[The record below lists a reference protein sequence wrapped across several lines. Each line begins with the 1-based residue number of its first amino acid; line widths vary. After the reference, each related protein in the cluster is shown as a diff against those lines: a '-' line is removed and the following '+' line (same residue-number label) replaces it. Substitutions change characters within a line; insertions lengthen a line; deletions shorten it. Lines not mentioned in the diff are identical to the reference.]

1 MEKLDLKTVI
11 NTGRMTGVLNHE
23 QEVFLKKQQHG
34 KGLYHAVLGHWFFVE
49 RTNDLIKD
57 IKLASYNLE
66 MVLIALDV
74 KAGFKDLTPLE
85 AFPINRIKTQELSKE
100 RLTTILFNT
109 ADLLNNFVMICG
121 YDCLTKALYEAT
133 QNDLLKDLFI
143 KVSCTPK
150 QRKTDY
156 QGMYE
161 SDYYLNNVEAA
172 LQFLTAQI
180 NELKS
185 RVKTPFVMFNYKGYL
200 PTKTVI
206 KEAILDLDG
215 TDYDT
220 AAPHHY
226 VEHIKHRYTK
236 DSDRYMGMFGINP
249 WLEFT
254 DRFGGK

>member
-1 MEKLDLKTVI
+1 MNKLDLNEIIQNVFTFGNIAPDVGTYLK
-11 NTGRMTGVLNHE
+11 E
-23 QEVFLKKQQHG
+23 QEHG
-34 KGLYHAVLGHWFFVE
+34 KGLYHAIISSWYFTE
-49 RTNDLIKD
+49 RVNDLIKD

-74 KAGFKDLTPLE
+74 KENIKDLSPLE
-85 AFPINRIKTQELSKE
+85 ALPINRIKTQELDES
-100 RLTTILFNT
+100 RLKTILSST
-109 ADLLNNFVMICG
+109 AELLNNFLLVCS
-121 YDCLTKALYEAT
+121 YDCLVKALYEAT
-133 QNDLLKDLFI
+133 QNEAI
-143 KVSCTPK
+143 KRLILPVTATAK
-150 QRKTDY
+150 QRKTDFK
-156 QGMYE
+156 GMYE
-161 SDYYLNNVEAA
+161 GDYYLNNVEAS

-206 KEAILDLDG
+206 KEAISDLDG

-220 AAPHHY
+220 ATPHHY
-226 VEHIKHRYTK
+226 VEYIRHRYTK

-254 DRFGGK
+254 DRGGL

>member
-1 MEKLDLKTVI
+1 MEKLDLKTVL
-11 NTGRMTGVLNHE
+11 TRALNFGTITPGDE
-23 QEVFLKKQQHG
+23 QFLKAQKHG
-34 KGLYHAVLGHWFFVE
+34 KGLYHAVLGHLFFVE

-143 KVSCTPK
+143 KVPCTQE
-150 QRKTDY
+150 QRKTDFK
-156 QGMYE
+156 GMYE
-161 SDYYLNNVEAA
+161 GDYYLNNVEAS

-200 PTKTVI
+200 PSKAVI
-206 KEAILDLDG
+206 KEAISDLDG
-215 TDYDT
+215 IEYE
-220 AAPHHY
+220 AAVPMHY
-226 VEHIKHRYTK
+226 VNYIRHRYTK
-236 DSDRYMGMFGINP
+236 DSDRYMGMFGITP
-249 WLEFT
+249 FIEFT
-254 DRFGGK
+254 NRFGGK

>member
-1 MEKLDLKTVI
+1 MKKLDLNEIIQNVFTFGNIAPDVGTYLK
-11 NTGRMTGVLNHE
+11 E
-23 QEVFLKKQQHG
+23 QEHG
-34 KGLYHAVLGHWFFVE
+34 KGLYHAIISSWYFTE
-49 RTNDLIKD
+49 RVTDLLKD

-74 KAGFKDLTPLE
+74 KENIKDLSPLE
-85 AFPINRIKTQELSKE
+85 TLQINRIKTQELTES
-100 RLTTILFNT
+100 RLKTILSST
-109 ADLLNNFVMICG
+109 AELLNNFLLVCS
-121 YDCLTKALYEAT
+121 YDCLVKALYEAT
-133 QNDLLKDLFI
+133 QNEAI
-143 KVSCTPK
+143 KRLILPVTATAK

-161 SDYYLNNVEAA
+161 GDYYLNNVEAS

-215 TDYDT
+215 TDYESAT
-220 AAPHHY
+220 PHHY
-226 VEHIKHRYTK
+226 VEYIRHRYTK

-254 DRFGGK
+254 DRGGL

>member
-1 MEKLDLKTVI
+1 MEKLDLKTVLTRALDLGGI
-11 NTGRMTGVLNHE
+11 TPGDE
-23 QEVFLKKQQHG
+23 QFLKAQKHG

-206 KEAILDLDG
+206 KGAILDLDG

-254 DRFGGK
+254 DRGGK

>member
-1 MEKLDLKTVI
+1 MKKLDLNKIIQNMFTFGNIAPDVG
-11 NTGRMTGVLNHE
+11 TYLKE
-23 QEVFLKKQQHG
+23 QEHG
-34 KGLYHAVLGHWFFVE
+34 KGLYHAITSSWYFTE
-49 RTNDLIKD
+49 RVTDLLKD

-74 KAGFKDLTPLE
+74 KENIKDLSPLE
-85 AFPINRIKTQELSKE
+85 ALQINRIKAQELTES
-100 RLTTILFNT
+100 RLKTILSST
-109 ADLLNNFVMICG
+109 AELLNNFLLVCS
-121 YDCLTKALYEAT
+121 YDCLVKALYEAT
-133 QNDLLKDLFI
+133 QNEVI
-143 KVSCTPK
+143 KRLILPVTATAK

-161 SDYYLNNVEAA
+161 GDYYLNNVEAS

-180 NELKS
+180 NELKG

-215 TDYDT
+215 TDYGSAT
-220 AAPHHY
+220 PHHY
-226 VEHIKHRYTK
+226 VEYIRHRYTK

-254 DRFGGK
+254 DRGGL

>member
-1 MEKLDLKTVI
+1 MNKLDLKTVLTRALNFGTI
-11 NTGRMTGVLNHE
+11 NPGDE
-23 QEVFLKKQQHG
+23 QFLMAQKHG
-34 KGLYHAVLGHWFFVE
+34 KGLYHAVLGHLFFVE

-74 KAGFKDLTPLE
+74 KENIKDLSPLE
-85 AFPINRIKTQELSKE
+85 ALQINRIKTQELTES
-100 RLTTILFNT
+100 RLKTILSST
-109 ADLLNNFVMICG
+109 AELLNNFLLVCS

-133 QNDLLKDLFI
+133 QNDRLKDLFI

-161 SDYYLNNVEAA
+161 GDYYLNNVEAA

-220 AAPHHY
+220 APPLHY
-226 VEHIKHRYTK
+226 VEYIRHRYTK

-249 WLEFT
+249 WLAFT
-254 DRFGGK
+254 DRGGL

>member
-1 MEKLDLKTVI
+1 MEKLDLKTVL
-11 NTGRMTGVLNHE
+11 TRALNFGNITPGDE
-23 QEVFLKKQQHG
+23 QFLKAQKHG

-85 AFPINRIKTQELSKE
+85 AFPINRIKIQELSKE

-143 KVSCTPK
+143 KVSCTQE

-156 QGMYE
+156 QGMYKG
-161 SDYYLNNVEAA
+161 DYYLNNVEAA

-249 WLEFT
+249 WLQFT
-254 DRFGGK
+254 DRGGK